1 MKNTTLI
8 KVLLTILTIVLAIV
22 IPIWIGPE
30 TEDSLPLEWT
40 VGVLVLIGEIILIAI
55 VSWIFREIYN
65 IWSKIID

>member
-40 VGVLVLIGEIILIAI
+40 VGVLALIGEIILIAI